1 MDTIEDEKRMKTG
14 LVLGRFLPPHLGHQ
28 YLFDFAQNY
37 VDELL
42 LIVGTRPTDSI
53 AGELRL
59 SWIREMAPNARV
71 IHVNDENPEESH
83 PQYWQIWE
91 QTLRTALPYI
101 PDYIFA
107 SEDYGWKLAELLGMQ
122 YIPVNHSRTLV
133 PISATLLRS
142 DPLKYW
148 QYIPPVVRPYFVKRV
163 CIYGPE
169 STGKSTLTIDLA
181 RHFQTVFVEEYAR
194 GLLDFKNGR
203 CDYDDIEKI
212 ALGHRASEQ
221 ALARQ
226 ANRILFSDTDLLT
239 TTVWSNVLFGT
250 CPAWIYAAADATNYD
265 LYLVTDIDV
274 PWVDDNQ
281 RYLSDI
287 RQEFLDLC
295 IQALEQRNRPYILIS
310 GTWDQRLSKAIQAV
324 EKLLQVQ
331 GSGQIHISS

>member
-59 SWIREMAPNARV
+59 SWIREMAPNARI

-107 SEDYGWKLAELLGMQ
+107 SEDYGWKLADLLGMQ
-122 YIPVNHSRTLV
+122 YIPVNHARTLV

-142 DPLKYW
+142 DLLKYW

-194 GLLDFKNGR
+194 GLLDFKNGK

-281 RYLSDI
+281 RYFSDI

-295 IQALEQRNRPYILIS
+295 IQALEQRNRPYIMIS

-324 EKLLQVQ
+324 EKLLPVQ